1 MKPYENASIQVE
13 VTIKRTY
20 SIPVKIE
27 AGKNPYDVADTFV
40 NRMDDWLNNEKF
52 VIDQTVAVESKSIAF
67 ED

>member
-1 MKPYENASIQVE
+1 MNRYENVSIQVE

-40 NRMDDWLNNEKF
+40 NRTDDWLNNEKF
-52 VIDQTVAVESKSIAF
+52 VIDQTVDVESKSIAF